1 MLILLSLPEGDA
13 QRSKPRVKLGELGD
27 ELRVANGEL
36 VPEADITGDF
46 RWQVDSLHDGH
57 LGLGDGHDVA
67 KVLGLSR
74 ETSGNLVDFPLGL
87 LHRRF
92 PVILLWKAN
101 KQIFENRVI

>member
-46 RWQVDSLHDGH
+46 RGQMDGLHDGH
-57 LGLGDGHDVA
+57 LGLADGHDVPE
-67 KVLGLSR
+67 VLGLFR
-74 ETSGNLVDFPLGL
+74 ETSGNFVDFPLGL

-92 PVILLWKAN
+92 PVILL
-101 KQIFENRVI
+101 

>member
-27 ELRVANGEL
+27 ELRVSNGEL

-46 RWQVDSLHDGH
+46 RGKVDDLDDGH
-57 LGLGDGHDVA
+57 LGLGDGNDVA
-67 KVLGLSR
+67 KVLAVPR
-74 ETSGNLVDFPLGL
+74 ETSGNFVDFPLGL

-92 PVILLWKAN
+92 PVILLWKASQ
-101 KQIFENRVI
+101 QIFENRVI